1 MPSVKKT
8 LSFLLT
14 LVAAGGIAALAA
26 QVYRRP
32 WETGTSVL
40 RAGMLLAGA
49 HEGTCDAGGSPIH
62 YYRAGQRGTPIIL
75 IHGLGGSA
83 EAWGLLLP
91 RLRKK
96 CVVYAFDLPGF
107 GRTPLAPEGID
118 IRAHV
123 LYLERFLAA
132 LGSPGVTLVGN
143 SLGGWIAT
151 RFAVEHPER
160 VNQMYLLNSAG
171 LRREGAQTPS
181 TPDRE
186 AARRLIK
193 HVWGHALPVPG
204 FILDAFVR
212 NSQRPAYH
220 GFIQAYDQQEDLETA
235 LAQVQVPTTIIW
247 GERDQLLPIT
257 CAFDFH
263 TGIAHSELVLLSDV
277 GHTPQIQAAAEV
289 ASIILKDADWKQK
302 AQRYARTW

>member
-132 LGSPGVTLVGN
+132 LGSPHVTLVGN

-160 VNQMYLLNSAG
+160 VNQIYLLNSAG

-263 TGIAHSELVLLSDV
+263 TGIAHSELVLLPCV

-302 AQRYARTW
+302 A

>member
-1 MPSVKKT
+1 MPSTKNCFPV
-8 LSFLLT
+8 LLT

-26 QVYRRP
+26 HVYRRP

-40 RAGMLLAGA
+40 RARMLLAGA
-49 HEGTCDAGGSPIH
+49 HEGTYDVGGSPLH
-62 YYRAGQRGTPIIL
+62 YYRAGQHGTPIIL

-83 EAWGLLLP
+83 EAWGFLLP
-91 RLRKK
+91 
-96 CVVYAFDLPGF
+96 
-107 GRTPLAPEGID
+107 
-118 IRAHV
+118 
-123 LYLERFLAA
+123 
-132 LGSPGVTLVGN
+132 VGN

-160 VNQMYLLNSAG
+160 VNRMYLLNSAG
-171 LRREGAQTPS
+171 LRREGAQSPS

-204 FILDAFVR
+204 FVLDAFVR

-220 GFIQAYDQQEDLETA
+220 GFIQAYDQQEDVEAA

-257 CAFDFH
+257 CAYDFH
-263 TGIAHSELVLLSDV
+263 AGIAHSKLVLLPGV
-277 GHTPQIQAAAEV
+277 GHTPQIQGAAEI
-289 ASIILKDADWKQK
+289 ASIILKDAE
-302 AQRYARTW
+302 

>member
-1 MPSVKKT
+1 MPSTKKFFP
-8 LSFLLT
+8 FLLT

-40 RAGMLLAGA
+40 RAGMMLAGA
-49 HEGTCDAGGSPIH
+49 HEGTCEVSGSPIH

-83 EAWGLLLP
+83 EAWGFLLP
-91 RLRKK
+91 RLRKQYT
-96 CVVYAFDLPGF
+96 VYALDLPGF
-107 GRTPLAPEGID
+107 GRTPLAPEGMD
-118 IRAHV
+118 IRTYV
-123 LYLERFLAA
+123 LYLERFLDA
-132 LGSPGVTLVGN
+132 LGSPRVTLVGN

-160 VNQMYLLNSAG
+160 VNRMYLLNSAG
-171 LRREGAQTPS
+171 LRRAGAQSPS
-181 TPDRE
+181 TPDRA

-204 FILDAFVR
+204 FVLDAFVR

-220 GFIQAYDQQEDLETA
+220 GFIQAYDQQEDVEAA
-235 LAQVQVPTTIIW
+235 LARVKVPTTIIW

-257 CAFDFH
+257 CAYDFH
-263 TGIAHSELVLLSDV
+263 TGIAHSKLVLLPGV
-277 GHTPQIQAAAEV
+277 GHTPQIQAVGRV
-289 ASIILKDADWKQK
+289 ARIILKEAEGKQK
-302 AQRYARTW
+302 A

>member
-1 MPSVKKT
+1 MPSPKQCVP
-8 LSFLLT
+8 FLLT
-14 LVAAGGIAALAA
+14 LGAAGGLAA
-26 QVYRRP
+26 VAAHVYRRP
-32 WETGTSVL
+32 WETGTNVL
-40 RAGMLLAGA
+40 RVGMLLAGA
-49 HEGTCDAGGSPIH
+49 HEGTYEVGGSPIH

-83 EAWGLLLP
+83 EAWGFLLP
-91 RLRKK
+91 RLHKNYT
-96 CVVYAFDLPGF
+96 VYALDLPGF
-107 GRTPLAPEGID
+107 GRTPVAPEGID
-118 IRAHV
+118 IRTHV
-123 LYLERFLAA
+123 LYLKRFLDA

-160 VNQMYLLNSAG
+160 VNRMYLLNSAG
-171 LRREGAQTPS
+171 LRRAGAQSPDI
-181 TPDRE
+181 PDRE

-220 GFIQAYDQQEDLETA
+220 GFIQAYDQQEDVEAA

-257 CAFDFH
+257 CAYDFH
-263 TGIAHSELVLLSDV
+263 TGIAHSKLVLLPGV

-289 ASIILKDADWKQK
+289 ARIILKEADGKLK
-302 AQRYARTW
+302 A

>member
-1 MPSVKKT
+1 MGMPSTKKFFP
-8 LSFLLT
+8 FLLT

-32 WETGTSVL
+32 WETGTNLL
-40 RAGMLLAGA
+40 RARMLLAGA
-49 HEGTCDAGGSPIH
+49 HEGTYEVGGSPIH

-83 EAWGLLLP
+83 EAWGFLLP
-91 RLRKK
+91 RLHKK
-96 CVVYAFDLPGF
+96 YTVYALDLPGF
-107 GRTPLAPEGID
+107 GRTPVAPEGID

-132 LGSPGVTLVGN
+132 LGSPRVTLVGN

-160 VNQMYLLNSAG
+160 VHQMYLLNSAG
-171 LRREGAQTPS
+171 LRRAGAQSPS

-204 FILDAFVR
+204 FVLDAFVR

-220 GFIQAYDQQEDLETA
+220 GFIQAYDQQEDVEAA

-257 CAFDFH
+257 CAYDFH
-263 TGIAHSELVLLSDV
+263 TGIAHSKLVLLPGV
-277 GHTPQIQAAAEV
+277 GHTPQIQAAAEI
-289 ASIILKDADWKQK
+289 ARIILKEADGQQK
-302 AQRYARTW
+302 A

>member
-1 MPSVKKT
+1 MDMPSTKKF
-8 LSFLLT
+8 LLFLLT
-14 LVAAGGIAALAA
+14 LVTAGGLAALAA
-26 QVYRRP
+26 QRYRRP
-32 WETGTSVL
+32 WETGTSLL
-40 RAGMLLAGA
+40 RVGMLLAGA
-49 HEGTCDAGGSPIH
+49 REGTYEVSGFPIH
-62 YYRAGQRGTPIIL
+62 YYCAGQRGTPIVL

-83 EAWGLLLP
+83 EAWGFLLP
-91 RLRKK
+91 RLHKQYT
-96 CVVYAFDLPGF
+96 VYAFDLPGF

-118 IRAHV
+118 IRTHV
-123 LYLERFLAA
+123 LYLKRFLDA
-132 LGSPGVTLVGN
+132 LGSPRVTLVGN

-160 VNQMYLLNSAG
+160 VNHLYLLNSAG
-171 LRREGAQTPS
+171 LRREGAQSPA

-204 FILDAFVR
+204 FVLDAFVR

-220 GFIQAYDQQEDLETA
+220 EFIQAYDQQEDVETA

-257 CAFDFH
+257 CAYDFH
-263 TGIAHSELVLLSDV
+263 TGIAHSKLVLLPGV
-277 GHTPQIQAAAEV
+277 GHTPQMQAAGQVARVILREAEG
-289 ASIILKDADWKQK
+289 KQQ
-302 AQRYARTW
+302 A